1 MFDSQNI
8 IDELK
13 NQGIEPDSS
22 QIELIRKLCRIRFNK
37 NNFLNLK
44 FFKNT
49 SCSGIYIWGEV
60 GRGKTLI
67 TSAFLKKCTSIKF
80 KSFHYIDLMK
90 FIHSKLT
97 EYAGKKDPLK
107 LIKKDLS
114 TECQLIF
121 IDEFQVEDVADA
133 MIVGNLVNALVDD
146 GLKIILTSNAHPD
159 DLYKDGLQRR
169 KFLNAM
175 EMLKKKVEVFKL
187 VGEIDYRS
195 KQIFAENVFG
205 KNYSDKEISQLISV
219 NAEAK
224 NFIDNNLLINDR
236 KFNCKQVQNNLLWI
250 EFIDFFRQPTG
261 ADDFLMICEK
271 YDWIFISGFSSCDD
285 ESLDIVRRFISFVDI
300 AYKEKTK
307 VKFFFNK
314 CKINEIYIGTKMGVI
329 WDRCESRLNEMHNFS
344 HINNS

>member
-22 QIELIRKLCRIRFNK
+22 QIELIRKLCHIRFNK

-67 TSAFLKKCTSIKF
+67 TNAFLKKCTSIKF

-169 KFLNAM
+169 KFLNAI
-175 EMLKKKVEVFKL
+175 EMLKKKIEVFKL

-219 NAEAK
+219 NTEAK
-224 NFIDNNLLINDR
+224 NFIDNNLLINNR

-250 EFIDFFRQPTG
+250 EFIDFFGQPTG

>member
-22 QIELIRKLCRIRFNK
+22 QIELIRKLCHIRFNK

-49 SCSGIYIWGEV
+49 SSSGIYIWGEV

-67 TSAFLKKCTSIKF
+67 TSAFLNKCTSIKL

-169 KFLNAM
+169 KFLNAI
-175 EMLKKKVEVFKL
+175 EMLKKKIEVFKL

-219 NAEAK
+219 NTEAK
-224 NFIDNNLLINDR
+224 NFIDKNLLINNR

-261 ADDFLMICEK
+261 ADDFFMICEK

-300 AYKEKTK
+300 AYKEKSK

>member
-67 TSAFLKKCTSIKF
+67 TNAFLKKCTSIKF

-169 KFLNAM
+169 KFLNAI
-175 EMLKKKVEVFKL
+175 EMLKKKIEVFKL

-219 NAEAK
+219 NTEAK

-250 EFIDFFRQPTG
+250 EYIDFFRQPTA